1 MDEKFTEL
9 FSKWLEA
16 DMADKQA
23 RVAEVEA
30 QKAADNAPQYV
41 TADALKDLFT
51 SFSAEVSKA
60 IGAAVSEAVEQ
71 AVPVRAEGAG
81 RAAVEAQKAAD
92 TNPIAALA
100 SKPVADLTREDKELK
115 AAIVRYV
122 AAKA

>member
-9 FSKWLEA
+9 FTKWLEA
-16 DMADKQA
+16 DMAEKSQ
-23 RVAEVEA
+23 RAEVEA
-30 QKAADNAPQYV
+30 QKAAEKAPEYV

-60 IGAAVSEAVEQ
+60 IASAVEAAQ
-71 AVPVRAEGAG
+71 PVRAEGAG

-92 TNPIAALA
+92 VNPIAALA